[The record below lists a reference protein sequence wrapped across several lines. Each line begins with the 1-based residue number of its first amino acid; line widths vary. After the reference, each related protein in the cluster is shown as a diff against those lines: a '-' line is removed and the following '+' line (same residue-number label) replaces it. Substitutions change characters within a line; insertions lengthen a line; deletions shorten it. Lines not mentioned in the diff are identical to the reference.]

1 MASLRAGGIVSKA
14 KLLSCKRR
22 VHGVPPYEGGG
33 FILLSGSCFVLGW
46 IDGGV
51 SGAVGFIS
59 IYL

>member
-1 MASLRAGGIVSKA
+1 MRPYEVSFVVE
-14 KLLSCKRR
+14 R

>member
-1 MASLRAGGIVSKA
+1 MPNYMRGVRPYEVSFVVE
-14 KLLSCKRR
+14 R